1 MKRIILSITV
11 LFSSWAFADRNC
23 QPNPAFRYEN
33 TANLGRS
40 TVFVNPGFLLDD
52 TIHLF
57 GTANDNDSRAAV
69 AQGLCKA
76 FCFNT
81 GRVGDV
87 VENENKVPLGIVDE
101 TGMVYDFTSEIGWA
115 VTTLTCWN

>member
-1 MKRIILSITV
+1 MKLMISFILAFVS
-11 LFSSWAFADRNC
+11 LSAFA
-23 QPNPAFRYEN
+23 NPACTPNTSFRYET

-40 TVFVNPGFLLDD
+40 TVYVNPGFLLDD

-57 GTANDNDSRAAV
+57 GTTNDDDNRATV
-69 AQGLCKA
+69 AAGLCKA
-76 FCFNT
+76 FCFSG

-87 VENENKVPLGIVDE
+87 VANENKVPLGVIDE